1 MPRFSDLSLNE
12 KSEYL
17 YRKGIFHKVHAF
29 VNTQLRRKK
38 STDALDYTLSQCYL
52 KYLSGG
58 FNGQSPW
65 GYCQTIINK
74 TSGNFY
80 ERELVKKAQEQKRQL
95 MDLVNQ
101 GHFGDLLKG
110 IGE

>member
-1 MPRFSDLSLNE
+1 MNLSE

-17 YRKGIFHKVHAF
+17 YRQGVFPKIHAF

-38 STDALDYTLSQCYL
+38 SKKALEYTLNQFYL
-52 KYLSGG
+52 KYKKDGLYGIT
-58 FNGQSPW
+58 PW
-65 GYCQTIINK
+65 AYCQTIINK

-80 ERELVKKAQEQKRQL
+80 ERELVKKAQDQKRQL

-101 GHFGDLLKG
+101 GHFDQLISG
-110 IGE
+110 IG